1 MHSLQAENVQVLIAN
16 MLLFLKMNNRNSTG
30 DPLPTPTSSTIL
42 PPPSTSSLLPPP
54 PQSTTPT
61 KRRSKVPNTDRRNN
75 DIEFATE
82 IGQGLLLE
90 VRKMQSLLQ
99 EKEEQIR
106 AIDREKAESE
116 RLAELLAKQLKQ
128 SQESEG
134 NNCFPACG

>member
-1 MHSLQAENVQVLIAN
+1 L
-16 MLLFLKMNNRNSTG
+16 NNRNSTG

-42 PPPSTSSLLPPP
+42 PPPSLLPPP
-54 PQSTTPT
+54 PQSITPT
-61 KRRSKVPNTDRRNN
+61 KRRSKVRNTDRRNN

-99 EKEEQIR
+99 EKEEQLR
-106 AIDREKAESE
+106 AFDREKAESE

-128 SQESEG
+128 SQENEG
-134 NNCFPACG
+134 NILYMPAILLK

>member
-1 MHSLQAENVQVLIAN
+1 MAFFFQL
-16 MLLFLKMNNRNSTG
+16 NNRNSTG

-99 EKEEQIR
+99 EKEEQLR
-106 AIDREKAESE
+106 RLETDKAESE
-116 RLAELLAKQLKQ
+116 RLAEVLAKQLKQ

-134 NNCFPACG
+134 KKKKKQRLISLSYTMLSSC

>member
-1 MHSLQAENVQVLIAN
+1 MHHLLLAWRMSFCLIVVCFFFQ
-16 MLLFLKMNNRNSTG
+16 LNNRNSTG

-99 EKEEQIR
+99 EKEEQLR
-106 AIDREKAESE
+106 RLETDKAESE
-116 RLAELLAKQLKQ
+116 RLAEVLAKQLKQ

-134 NNCFPACG
+134 KKKEQH

>member
-1 MHSLQAENVQVLIAN
+1 
-16 MLLFLKMNNRNSTG
+16 
-30 DPLPTPTSSTIL
+30 
-42 PPPSTSSLLPPP
+42 LLPPP

-99 EKEEQIR
+99 EKEEQLR
-106 AIDREKAESE
+106 RQETEKAESE
-116 RLAELLAKQLKQ
+116 RLAEVLSKQLKQ

-134 NNCFPACG
+134 KKKKIKPVVNSLSYTMLF